1 MFDQLLVGLGILWG
15 LVWQLIYVQKRFRK
29 PQDDTESCEQFLQFL
44 LENRARFPNL
54 LASNINPLL
63 EQFRKEFRGIPA
75 EKMRSSDFHTFAAQI
90 EFKLEQAGAVKR
102 NQSGQKQISEQEL

>member
-1 MFDQLLVGLGILWG
+1 MFDQLLVGFGALLG
-15 LVWQLIYVQKRFRK
+15 LVCLLIYVQRRFRK
-29 PQDDTESCEQFLQFL
+29 PQDDTKSCEHLLQFL

-75 EKMRSSDFHTFAAQI
+75 EKIRSSDFHTFAAQI